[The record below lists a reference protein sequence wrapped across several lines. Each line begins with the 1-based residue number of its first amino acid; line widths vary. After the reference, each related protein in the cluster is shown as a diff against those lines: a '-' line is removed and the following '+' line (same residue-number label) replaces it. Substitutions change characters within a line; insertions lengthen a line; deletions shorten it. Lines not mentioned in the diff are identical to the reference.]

1 MHAHLTR
8 QHTLCLRPYR
18 SSLPPKSARAHAP
31 RLCPLSPPSPS
42 CPPGQLETIPC
53 QLVLVSIGYRSLPVE
68 GAPFDAKRGV
78 IPNKEG
84 RVLQGTSPQAPGAD
98 VDAVDPGLYVCGWLK
113 RGPTGIIGTNALD
126 ADETVAS
133 ICADVTAGGVGRGD
147 VRGAEGLRAL
157 LRGKGV
163 QAVDFPGWLC
173 VDEAEVAAGKAA
185 GKVGDGWVGVASAN
199 ADW

>member
-1 MHAHLTR
+1 MPISKLAPAQVSPRPR
-8 QHTLCLRPYR
+8 QSPPPRP
-18 SSLPPKSARAHAP
+18 SPLPP
-31 RLCPLSPPSPS
+31 LTTLPLL
-42 CPPGQLETIPC
+42 PPGQLETIPC

-163 QAVDFPGWLC
+163 QAVDFPGWLR

-185 GKVGDGWVGVASAN
+185 GKVGDGWVGVVLAN
-199 ADW
+199 AYW